1 MKRQRGTPTSKNGSS
16 TSKKSAQRP
25 KEYTGREPQAFTTRD
40 RISSAANIW
49 PTPTEA
55 TIGSRE
61 WKELQKSLKNI
72 VVRPGQA
79 WLEPL
84 KNLVLAPWDNQVNEM
99 TLLQLVQLS
108 PHLEILEVHR
118 IT

>member
-1 MKRQRGTPTSKNGSS
+1 MKRQRGNPKSKNGSS
-16 TSKKSAQRP
+16 TNRRSAQRP
-25 KEYTGREPQAFTTRD
+25 KDYIGREPATSTTRD
-40 RISSAANIW
+40 LISNAANIW

-55 TIGSRE
+55 TTGSKE

-79 WLEPL
+79 WMEPL
-84 KNLVLAPWDNQVNEM
+84 KNLVLAPYDNQVNEM

-108 PHLEILEVHR
+108 PHLEILEVHQ